1 MLHYFAA
8 KFFAPVLVSPY
19 FDGDDLN
26 VYVVTDELHVREVR
40 DPVTHTLS
48 FMAKT
53 NPRPFRFYKLLA
65 FFTSIHIS
73 TVCLTSLAYVR
84 NICVGTFLLEHMCI
98 LSSHE
103 PYVCYMCLYPHIG
116 RM

>member
-40 DPVTHTLS
+40 DPATHTLS

-53 NPRPFRFYKLLA
+53 NPRPFRFTGLYY
-65 FFTSIHIS
+65 SYSPID
-73 TVCLTSLAYVR
+73 SLPHFPGLCEEQMCR
-84 NICVGTFLLEHMCI
+84 NICVGT
-98 LSSHE
+98 
-103 PYVCYMCLYPHIG
+103 YVYFTLT
-116 RM
+116 